1 MADTPNTITINC
13 SITVPAE
20 VGAQLAPLVTRAV
33 AVLQKWGALADAGR
47 DAISPILVDVKEAAD
62 AMKSAQS
69 SLDAALGDIRNN
81 AAEITSIVRTFKIHE
96 HV

>member
-1 MADTPNTITINC
+1 MADTPNTITI

-20 VGAQLAPLVTRAV
+20 VGAQLAPLVNRAL
-33 AVLQKWGALADAGR
+33 AVLQKWEALADAGKA
-47 DAISPILVDVKEAAD
+47 AIQPIQSDVKQAAD
-62 AMKSAQS
+62 AMTSAQS

>member
-1 MADTPNTITINC
+1 MAGPFTETY
-13 SITVPAE
+13 SIGLPPTTQAE
-20 VGAQLAPLVTRAV
+20 VNGLIADLRTTV
-33 AVLQKWGALADAGR
+33 QKLNSVG
-47 DAISPILVDVKEAAD
+47 DAILAAIPAIKSDAQEAAD